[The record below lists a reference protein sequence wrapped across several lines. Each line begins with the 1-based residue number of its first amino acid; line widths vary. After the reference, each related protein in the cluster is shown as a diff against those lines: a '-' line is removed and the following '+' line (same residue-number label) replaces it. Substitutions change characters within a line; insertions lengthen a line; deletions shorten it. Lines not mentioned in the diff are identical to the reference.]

1 MIKPIRTFGVVVA
14 AAMLVVACGGGGGG
28 SQAPSS
34 QATTSQAP
42 RIQAPASEAAESEAP
57 ESEAPESEAPESEAP
72 ESEAPSSGGT
82 ESEAPESGAPS
93 SGGTESGAPS
103 SAGASGGPGTAP
115 DGSAYTLGYSNAF
128 GLGNGFREEQLCT
141 AKAEAL
147 VAGVQEATWLHA
159 EDATY
164 PQLQQIRDL
173 IQQSPDAIVFNPNSP
188 DGYQDAIDEAQEA
201 DILMVA
207 IDGYVTDPETLN
219 ITNDQFNYG
228 YIGATW
234 LFDKVGEGNV
244 YYMRGI
250 VGHPADLDR
259 HAGVMKALEEHPG
272 IKLLP
277 SNDGVGTDWNPDK
290 GTELTNGIIN
300 DGTYDT
306 IDGIWTSG
314 IDQQVVDAIQAA
326 GKEFVPI
333 VGADLK
339 GFVEQLLHRDA
350 KYEGLEG
357 IAVYN
362 PAAIGGAGVK
372 LAIQALNG
380 EEFETTPFTRT
391 TEDGVEHE
399 IEAVVLPEPEA
410 YANDTEDGR
419 AQLEDIFIEDLNVLW
434 PVSWSIPGWSDYT
447 LEQVLPPAGC
457 KGPGE

>member
-1 MIKPIRTFGVVVA
+1 MIDIKTKRLAALLAAGLLA
-14 AAMLVVACGGGGGG
+14 AACGAGASPAPGT
-28 SQAPSS
+28 QAPVGTV
-34 QATTSQAP
+34 APGTQAP
-42 RIQAPASEAAESEAP
+42 TTQAPATQA
-57 ESEAPESEAPESEAP
+57 
-72 ESEAPSSGGT
+72 
-82 ESEAPESGAPS
+82 
-93 SGGTESGAPS
+93 
-103 SAGASGGPGTAP
+103 PGTQAPGTQAPGTQAPGSPAGSPAGSPGTPP
-115 DGSAYTLGYSNAF
+115 DGSAYSLGYSNAF

-147 VAGVQEATWLHA
+147 VAGVQPSTWTHA
-159 EDATY
+159 EDTTY

-188 DGYQDAIDEAQEA
+188 DGYQEAIDDAQDA
-201 DILMVA
+201 GILMVA

-228 YIGATW
+228 YIGASW

-259 HAGVMKALEEHPG
+259 HAGVMQALEEHPG
-272 IKLLP
+272 ITLLP
-277 SNDGVGTDWNPDK
+277 NNDGVGTDWNPDR

-339 GFVEQLLHRDA
+339 GFVGQLLHKDP

-362 PAAIGGAGVK
+362 PAAIGGAGVR
-372 LAIQALNG
+372 LAVEALNG
-380 EEFETTPFTRT
+380 VEHDTQTFTRT

-399 IEAVVLPEPEA
+399 IQAVVLPEPLS
-410 YANDTEDGR
+410 YANDTDEGR
-419 AQLEDIFIEDLNVLW
+419 ASLEEIYIEDLDPLW
-434 PVSWSIPGWSDYT
+434 PVSWSIEGWTDYT
-447 LEQVLPPAGC
+447 LEQMLPPDGC